1 MPGQSLP
8 KWRKTN
14 ASARASRLTMS
25 RVPWRATR
33 DSLWVV
39 YRSFRLDKIC
49 GADQLWNEG
58 EKVLAHIH
66 LALARLPTVILVIAP
81 ARNLVFHVLE
91 FAAPPSL

>member
-1 MPGQSLP
+1 
-8 KWRKTN
+8 
-14 ASARASRLTMS
+14 MS
-25 RVPWRATR
+25 RVPWGATR

-81 ARNLVFHVLE
+81 PRNLAFCGC
-91 FAAPPSL
+91 APCEASRALPFGLF

>member
-1 MPGQSLP
+1 ML
-8 KWRKTN
+8 
-14 ASARASRLTMS
+14 L
-25 RVPWRATR
+25 AT
-33 DSLWVV
+33 V
-39 YRSFRLDKIC
+39 YGPPIAPYLLDKIC
-49 GADQLWNEG
+49 LVDQLWNEG